1 MLPIKYNKCLC
12 NFQGKRVL
20 QLLIKIPEITEAQSP
35 AERKYQ
41 KKKNL
46 LQIPARPC
54 WCLQVKISSLIS
66 QHLFPVFI
74 FPQSCLPDFSLR
86 DFPVEHNSLHFYS
99 FIRFFTSPS
108 CNYFKQISEDLKLN
122 VTHLPEAESQCKNL
136 GNLSPLKTQETFW
149 YAINWQRKWTIKSS
163 LYRDIKW
170 IVFNVWIRWKWLIH
184 KTIPSPEFS
193 SVRKII
199 WTN

>member
-1 MLPIKYNKCLC
+1 MLPIKYNKYLF

-41 KKKNL
+41 KKKKNL

-122 VTHLPEAESQCKNL
+122 VTHLPEAES
-136 GNLSPLKTQETFW
+136 
-149 YAINWQRKWTIKSS
+149 
-163 LYRDIKW
+163 
-170 IVFNVWIRWKWLIH
+170 
-184 KTIPSPEFS
+184 
-193 SVRKII
+193 
-199 WTN
+199 